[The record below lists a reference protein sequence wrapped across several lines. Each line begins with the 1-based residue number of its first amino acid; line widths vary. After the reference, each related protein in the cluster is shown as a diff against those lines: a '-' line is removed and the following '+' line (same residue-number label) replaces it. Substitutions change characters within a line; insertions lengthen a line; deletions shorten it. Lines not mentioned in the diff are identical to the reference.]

1 MSSETSS
8 KTSLG
13 EHVHA
18 AVYNFG
24 FVAAERYPL
33 EKNLYRAS
41 DATMNSRTSFLIR
54 KGTFL
59 PLNGLCGN
67 GRSTFHRD
75 GPHGVTAGRPV
86 LA

>member
-1 MSSETSS
+1 MQQFTISASWQLSGT
-8 KTSLG
+8 
-13 EHVHA
+13 
-18 AVYNFG
+18 
-24 FVAAERYPL
+24 PL

-67 GRSTFHRD
+67 GRSTFH
-75 GPHGVTAGRPV
+75 
-86 LA
+86 

>member
-1 MSSETSS
+1 MQQFTISASWQLSGT
-8 KTSLG
+8 
-13 EHVHA
+13 
-18 AVYNFG
+18 
-24 FVAAERYPL
+24 PL

-75 GPHGVTAGRPV
+75 GPHGVTAAAASRPA